1 MTTPEAFDERKARQ
15 QFVRDRQKIVFT
27 VAIGALAIVLVIS
40 FLVYFGVLGKTE
52 TSANSVQP
60 NYGVAAPCPTAAEG
74 ATAKAVNPSIIN
86 VRVLNG
92 TDKVGLADAVSE
104 ALTNRG
110 FVSKGVSNYPGTV
123 TIKRTEIRF
132 GKNTINEAYTLAGQ
146 FNDAILRMDDRED
159 KLIDVVIGSTFS
171 DLVDEDQIST
181 KTDADLKSVEGCK
194 AADQLGDLPK
204 AVDHEAVN

>member
-27 VAIGALAIVLVIS
+27 VAIGALAIALVVS
-40 FLVYFGVLGKTE
+40 FLFYFGVLGKTA
-52 TSANSVQP
+52 TTTNAAQP
-60 NYGVAAPCPTAAEG
+60 NYGVTAPCPTAADG
-74 ATAKAVNPSIIN
+74 ATAKALNPSTIN

-92 TDKVGLADAVSE
+92 TDKAGLADAVSE
-104 ALTNRG
+104 SLTNRG
-110 FVSKGVSNYPGTV
+110 FVSKGVSNYPGTA

-132 GKNTINEAYTLAGQ
+132 GKNTINEAYTLAGH

-171 DLVDEDQIST
+171 DLVDEDKIAT
-181 KTDADLKSVEGCK
+181 KTDADLTAIEGCK
-194 AADQLGDLPK
+194 AADQMGDLPK